1 MQRALPTWIPVV
13 LAAML
18 GSGCELFESFDLGSV
33 CDDRIDEQ
41 IEIEAE
47 RHARLRSVEI
57 RFEALEEERDSISE
71 DEYAARARA
80 LLAEREALLVRDW
93 RPETDS

>member
-13 LAAML
+13 LTAFIAA
-18 GSGCELFESFDLGSV
+18 GCELFEIFDLESV

-47 RHARLRSVEI
+47 RHARLRSVEERI
-57 RFEALEEERDSISE
+57 AALELEREEIAE
-71 DEYAARARA
+71 AEYDARARA
-80 LLAEREALLVRDW
+80 LLAEREALLVREW
-93 RPETDS
+93 RPSA